1 MTGASEDDD
10 LLPISAMMHVAFCER
25 RCALIHI
32 ERIWSENELTAE
44 GRIVHERVDL
54 PGLSGRGRIARAL
67 QLRSDQLGLAG
78 RADAVEFLPAEVADG
93 PEIPF
98 PVEYKRGRVID
109 HQPDRIQLCAQ
120 AMALEEMTGTPVPRG
135 ALFYHASR
143 RRVVVEFGAELRTA
157 TETLAGRLHAM
168 MRAGVVPKAA
178 LQPKCRRCSLL
189 EPCQPARGRGIDP
202 ADYLAGLVRDTWES
216 MPP

>member
-10 LLPISAMMHVAFCER
+10 LLPISAMMHFAFCER

-54 PGLSGRGRIARAL
+54 PGLSGRGRVARAM
-67 QLRSDQLGLAG
+67 QLRSNRLGLVG
-78 RADAVEFLPAEVADG
+78 RADVVEFLPPEVAGG

-98 PVEYKRGRVID
+98 PVEYKRGRMSE
-109 HQPDRIQLCAQ
+109 HRPDRIQLCAQ
-120 AMALEEMTGTPVPRG
+120 AIALEEMMGTPVPRG

-143 RRVVVEFGAELRTA
+143 RRVEVEFGGVLRSE
-157 TETLAGRLHAM
+157 TEALAGRLQSM
-168 MRAGVVPKAA
+168 MRVGVIPKAV
-178 LQPKCRRCSLL
+178 LQPKCGRCSLQ
-189 EPCQPARGRGIDP
+189 EPCQPARRGGVDP
-202 ADYLAGLVRDTWES
+202 ADYLAELVRDT
-216 MPP
+216 